1 MRLDG
6 GHTGCKGRSATSS
19 TASGWDRTM
28 MDGIDGARI
37 WCGRWVL
44 AHNLV
49 KISGLIEAMQ
59 GG

>member
-1 MRLDG
+1 
-6 GHTGCKGRSATSS
+6 
-19 TASGWDRTM
+19 M

-37 WCGRWVL
+37 RCGRWVL